1 MLFAG
6 RKARPALKA
15 GLAPIRT
22 FPFPSRMSERLN
34 ELRRQ
39 RGLVQ
44 EQLAWLDRE
53 ISRETHESVTVPAVP
68 LPPTSPQPPTFG
80 APAAHAPAPVPV
92 TAVTPQRP
100 QMSQADI
107 DAEAARILAQY
118 RNSGASGP
126 QDARRSL
133 IIAFLGAM
141 TLLFVAVGAWMLIT
155 YLR

>member
-1 MLFAG
+1 
-6 RKARPALKA
+6 
-15 GLAPIRT
+15 
-22 FPFPSRMSERLN
+22 MSERLN

-39 RGLVQ
+39 RDLVQ

-68 LPPTSPQPPTFG
+68 LPPAAPVPPTYG
-80 APAAHAPAPVPV
+80 GPATPAPAPVPV
-92 TAVTPQRP
+92 TLAPPPRP

-118 RNSGASGP
+118 RNSGTSGP

-133 IIAFLGAM
+133 IVAFLGAM
-141 TLLFVAVGAWMLIT
+141 TLLFVAVGAWMVIT